1 MIDIYI
7 NIAGNLFIFAIF
19 GWAVSLITKNVTHV
33 DSMWS
38 IFFVIAYITAMQEMR
53 ILSYQNIAVL
63 FLVMIWSARL
73 TAYLSIRNFGS
84 KEDIRYQEIR
94 SNNEPNFKFKSLYII
109 FIFQAVLAMII
120 SLPLIALATSS
131 HPYGMLDMVGLG
143 IVIFGILYET
153 VADYQLKQFVKG
165 NHRGVLDTG
174 LWRYSRHPNYFGEF
188 LVWWGFYIIS
198 FGSGHLIAI
207 FSPILMTWLLLKFS
221 GIGRM
226 ESTISGR
233 RPGYKIYAQ
242 QTSSFIPWPRKK

>member
-7 NIAGNLFIFAIF
+7 LIAGNLLIFAII
-19 GWAVSLITKNVTHV
+19 GWAVSLVTKNVTHV

-38 IFFVIAYITAMQEMR
+38 IFIVIAYVTALQETWL
-53 ILSYQNIAVL
+53 LSNQNIAVL
-63 FLVMIWSARL
+63 FLVLIWSARL

-109 FIFQAVLAMII
+109 FIFQAVLAMVI
-120 SLPLIALATSS
+120 SLPLIALANSD
-131 HPYGMLDMVGLG
+131 HPYSMIDKIGLG
-143 IVIFGILYET
+143 IIIFGILYET
-153 VADYQLKQFVKG
+153 IADYQLKQFVNG
-165 NHRGVLDTG
+165 NHKGVLDTG

-188 LVWWGFYIIS
+188 LVWWGFYIVS
-198 FGSGHLIAI
+198 FSSGHLIAI

-233 RPGYKIYAQ
+233 RPG
-242 QTSSFIPWPRKK
+242 

>member
-84 KEDIRYQEIR
+84 KEDIRYQQIR

-131 HPYGMLDMVGLG
+131 HRYGMLDMVGLG

-153 VADYQLKQFVKG
+153 IADY
-165 NHRGVLDTG
+165 
-174 LWRYSRHPNYFGEF
+174 
-188 LVWWGFYIIS
+188 
-198 FGSGHLIAI
+198 
-207 FSPILMTWLLLKFS
+207 
-221 GIGRM
+221 
-226 ESTISGR
+226 
-233 RPGYKIYAQ
+233 
-242 QTSSFIPWPRKK
+242 